1 MVFCFFIA
9 FFSINFILINF
20 ISLYKYLKK
29 CDLQNLKQ
37 IMDRYLEKTNCNS
50 CSRSADCFIQNIAKE
65 EEFYNIQKT
74 HINYKKGETIIKE
87 GSRVSNILYVLD
99 GLVKVYIEGPSKNI
113 IIKLLKSGDFIGLTS
128 LYGDDTY
135 YFSASA
141 LSETKLCSIDQD
153 AIKDLMSASCDF
165 SRATA
170 SWYCKNY
177 NVMLTKC
184 LNLGLKQLNGKLA
197 NILLYLSREEFNSI
211 DIFSHITRKDLAELS
226 GMAIE
231 NVARILTEFNNEKII
246 ELKGKKIE
254 IKNLELLK
262 SISKNG

>member
-1 MVFCFFIA
+1 
-9 FFSINFILINF
+9 
-20 ISLYKYLKK
+20 
-29 CDLQNLKQ
+29 
-37 IMDRYLEKTNCNS
+37 MDRYLEKTDCNICNRFS
-50 CSRSADCFIQNIAKE
+50 DCFIQNIEKIQ
-65 EEFYNIQKT
+65 EFYDLQKN

-99 GLVKVYIEGPSKNI
+99 GLVKMYIEGPNKNI

-135 YFSASA
+135 YFSATA
-141 LSETKLCSIDQD
+141 LTETRVCSIDQN
-153 AIKDLMSASCDF
+153 AIKDLISQSCDF
-165 SRATA
+165 SRETA
-170 SWYCKNY
+170 SWYCRNY
-177 NVMLTKC
+177 NIMLTKC

-197 NILLYLSREEFNSI
+197 NILLYLNRDEFKTI

-231 NVARILTEFNNEKII
+231 SVARILTEFNDEKII
-246 ELKGKKIE
+246 ELKGKRIE
-254 IKNLELLK
+254 IKNIELLK